1 SSRLRHI
8 RFSRD
13 WSSDVCSTVL
23 GERLPGE
30 TRTALELLVTHRIVH
45 SPQGVAGAYRLA
57 GHIAGQLNVGDP
69 AVSSQVSEFISGTSE
84 TDLDAT
90 LQSKPWTRSSVR
102 DEAEFAEFQLTAA
115 APKSQMNARRVAEA
129 IVALTHDRRSAET
142 ELDALRTLVA
152 HRVSYSPD
160 GVVAGYKLSLALAR
174 TLGTGLA
181 ATETWIPSFLA

>member
-84 TDLDAT
+84 
-90 LQSKPWTRSSVR
+90 RSEESRVG
-102 DEAEFAEFQLTAA
+102 
-115 APKSQMNARRVAEA
+115 KARIGR
-129 IVALTHDRRSAET
+129 
-142 ELDALRTLVA
+142 
-152 HRVSYSPD
+152 
-160 GVVAGYKLSLALAR
+160 
-174 TLGTGLA
+174 
-181 ATETWIPSFLA
+181 W